1 MKEID
6 LKKLKKKTEQY
17 EKLLKLIE
25 KEDYHNY
32 IQLQKHNKH
41 NLIDL
46 ILINAGVAII
56 NILISR
62 ISIPFFLFFFS
73 ISSIFCFFFNYY
85 KIQEK
90 KLLDDVL
97 SANDFILELMEENF
111 LNRYENNNK
120 HNTFFYALFPFNK
133 LLKAYQNNQLT
144 PELAKSLIVS
154 PFDYDELLQDIK
166 DIDEKTKLGLNHF
179 VKTNNTIYKIA
190 NAEFYIFK
198 NVFELQTSFVKNKT
212 NYDNIIT
219 EYKNAIFLLN
229 QNNSKLNENEIQMFN
244 HKLNKKL
251 IEDPQ
256 EVVSIRKELNQLILN
271 KL

>member
-90 KLLDDVL
+90 KLLDDIL
-97 SANDFILELMEENF
+97 SANDFLLELIDEDF
-111 LNRYENNNK
+111 LNRYENRYK

-166 DIDEKTKLGLNHF
+166 NIDEKTKLGLNHF
-179 VKTNNTIYKIA
+179 VKPESTIYKIA

-198 NVFELQTSFVKNKT
+198 NIKNKT

-219 EYKNAIFLLN
+219 EYKKAIFLLN
-229 QNNSKLNENEIQMFN
+229 QNNNKLNENEIQIFN
-244 HKLNKKL
+244 DRLNKKL
-251 IEDPQ
+251 IENPQ
-256 EVVSIRKELNQLILN
+256 EVISIRKELNQLILN